1 MGYDEAAEMLLNKN
15 AVLTV
20 LLFLIAVAVLLVLAA
35 QVVKACKEL
44 FGKQTEEEKATDELF
59 EAHCKDSEERFRAGE
74 KHIAENH
81 DHIADL
87 REGSRV
93 MCYALMAL
101 LGHEMRTSNGEEM
114 EAAQREL
121 NRYLINRK

>member
-1 MGYDEAAEMLLNKN
+1 MDYLEAAEMLLNKN
-15 AVLTV
+15 AAMTV
-20 LLFLIAVAVLLVLAA
+20 LLFLIALAVLLVLSA

-44 FGKQTEEEKATDELF
+44 FGKKNTENAFEE
-59 EAHCKDSEERFRAGE
+59 HCKDSEERFRAGE

-81 DHIADL
+81 DNIADL
-87 REGSRV
+87 REGNRV
-93 MCYALMAL
+93 MCYALLAL
-101 LGHEMRTSNGEEM
+101 LGHETKTSNGEEM